1 MKDMLAYC
9 NSLKNIKLRF
19 FNTSNIVDMRG
30 MFRYCKNLENVKFS
44 SSNDINVEKMD
55 DRFDSCENLIEVDL
69 SIFILSKKTTVEN
82 IFHKCTN
89 LYKFGVNDINDGK
102 QKMKDQIN
110 KEIVKEIKYVELSIE
125 KQKYWLE
132 IQNYNN

>member
-1 MKDMLAYC
+1 
-9 NSLKNIKLRF
+9 
-19 FNTSNIVDMRG
+19 MRG
-30 MFRYCKNLENVKFS
+30 MFRYCKNLKNVKFS

-55 DRFDSCENLIEVDL
+55 DMFDSCENLKEVDL

-102 QKMKDQIN
+102 QKMKNQIN
-110 KEIVKEIKYVELSIE
+110 KEIDKEIVKEIKYVELSIE

-132 IQNYNN
+132 ILKYKN